1 MIRKLFIISLIWAVI
16 ILIACAIPG
25 SELPATPFLRIPN
38 FDKIVHA
45 CLYLP
50 LAVVLGAEFDLSGKR
65 LLQLFGPLFTI
76 LIIAFYGG
84 LIEILQEYLFVSRSA
99 DIADFLFDVIG
110 GLAGLTLYYLFVRPF
125 LHKLIARRRG
135 Q

>member
-1 MIRKLFIISLIWAVI
+1 MIRKLFIISLIWAII
-16 ILIACAIPG
+16 ILVASSIPG
-25 SELPATPFLRIPN
+25 GSLPATPFLLIPN

-45 CLYLP
+45 VLYLP
-50 LAVVLGAEFDLSGKR
+50 LAVVLGAEFDLSGKK
-65 LLQLFGPLFTI
+65 LLQLFGPLFTM

-84 LIEILQEYLFVSRSA
+84 LIEILQEYLFINRSA
-99 DIADFLFDVIG
+99 EIADFLFDLIG

-135 Q
+135 

>member
-16 ILIACAIPG
+16 ILIACAVPG
-25 SELPATPFLRIPN
+25 GSLPATPFLSIPN

-45 CLYLP
+45 GLYLP

-65 LLQLFGPLFTI
+65 LLQLFGPLLTI

-84 LIEILQEYLFVSRSA
+84 LIEILQEYLFVGRSA

-135 Q
+135 